1 VSRSITGAGGAVP
14 VLMLHSV
21 APSDAL
27 APHRWLQRLATSP
40 ELIEATFDAWRRR
53 GMRTLRVD
61 ELRSFLTGQAPP
73 PDRAVVLTLDDGYVD
88 NWVALTPLLQAYGFN
103 AVVFVSTDFVDPRPI
118 VRPRREPDG
127 RDQTFAWRGY
137 LSWDEMRA
145 AEATG
150 ALEIQSH
157 AKTHT
162 WYFTSDKV
170 VDYYRPGNALT
181 GPRSRLRFLW
191 LNAHEDRKPFA
202 LEEMGDASVAWG
214 TPVYEFAPALVA
226 RRYFPDPRE
235 GHHLVEFVAN
245 NGGAALFDVPDWR
258 ERLDAE
264 LGRLRSGSR
273 PAGAF
278 ETDDER
284 TVRLR
289 FELSESRRL
298 LSGRLGHPVDF
309 LSFPQGGMDDAAER
323 LALEEGYSLWTMPS
337 RAGSRAARVADGPHR
352 VYRCGGGYGLFG
364 DARGTR
370 TSLLSQRLVLARHL
384 GNPLASAVTRAVGLV
399 RRVSERIGGAR

>member
-1 VSRSITGAGGAVP
+1 MSLSGTGASAFVP

-21 APSDAL
+21 APREAL

-40 ELIEATFDAWRRR
+40 ELVEATFAAWRRR

-61 ELRSFLTGQAPP
+61 ELRSFLTGRSRP

-88 NWVALTPLLQAYGFN
+88 NWVALTPLLEAYGFN
-103 AVVFVSTDFVDPRPI
+103 AIVFVSTDFVDPRPI
-118 VRPRREPDG
+118 VRPRWRSEG
-127 RDQTFAWRGY
+127 RGQELEWKGY

-150 ALEIQSH
+150 AVEIQSH

-162 WYFTSDKV
+162 WYFTSDRV
-170 VDYYRPGNALT
+170 VDYYRPGNAAT

-191 LNAHEDRKPFA
+191 LNTHEDRKPFA
-202 LEEMGDASVAWG
+202 LHEMGDASVPWG
-214 TPVYEFAPALVA
+214 TPVYDYAPALVA
-226 RRYFPDPRE
+226 RRFFPDPRE
-235 GHHLVEFVAN
+235 GEHLVDFVARH
-245 NGGAALFDVPDWR
+245 GGAALFDRPDWR

-264 LGRLRSGSR
+264 LARLRSGSR
-273 PAGAF
+273 SATAF

-284 TVRLR
+284 NARLR
-289 FELSESRRL
+289 FELSESRRV
-298 LSGRLGHPVDF
+298 LSQRLGHPVDF
-309 LSFPQGGMDDAAER
+309 LSFPQGGMEDASER
-323 LALEEGYSLWTMPS
+323 LALDVGYSLWTMPS
-337 RAGSRAARVADGPHR
+337 RAGSRAATPADGPHR

-364 DARGTR
+364 DARGMTA
-370 TSLLSQRLVLARHL
+370 SLLSQRLVLARHF
-384 GNPLASAVTRAVGLV
+384 GNPLAAAVTGAVGLV